1 MEFLNKVIDF
11 LKSDIG
17 SIIATCVVFGFVCF
31 VLYKILIG
39 ILNRVSARVN
49 PNSLHWNILKQ
60 VIKVGVILLFVISVV
75 ENVPALSKV
84 GTTLLACSSVLAAAV
99 GLASQDAL
107 GNAIDGLLISL
118 FKPFSVG
125 DRIRLSDKGI
135 TGTVVEINL
144 RYTSIRTVENNLL
157 MIPNS
162 VMNGEIIENYNI
174 GDQRMVAF
182 LDVEVSYDA
191 DIDLAKQILKDLA
204 VNHPLFVDK
213 RTEEE
218 KSEGVEPVGITV
230 RAFNASGVALRASVW
245 SANIGD
251 SFKLCSEL
259 REQVL
264 KAFKEN
270 NIKIPYQTIEIIRNN

>member
-1 MEFLNKVIDF
+1 MDILNKILEF

-17 SIIATCVVFGFVCF
+17 SVIATCVIFGFVCF

-125 DRIRLSDKGI
+125 DRIRLTNKSI

>member
-1 MEFLNKVIDF
+1 MDFLNKILDF

-17 SIIATCVVFGFVCF
+17 SIIATCVIFGFICF
-31 VLYKILIG
+31 VIYKILIG

-60 VIKVGVILLFVISVV
+60 IIKIGMLLLFIINVV
-75 ENVPALSKV
+75 EIVPALAKV

-118 FKPFSVG
+118 FKPFAVG
-125 DRIRLSDKGI
+125 DRIRLNDKGI
-135 TGTVVEINL
+135 TGTVADINL
-144 RYTSIRTVENNLL
+144 RYTTVKTFENNLL

-162 VMNGEIIENYNI
+162 VMNSEIIENYNI
-174 GDQRMVAF
+174 GDQRIVAF
-182 LDVEVSYDA
+182 VDVEVSYDA
-191 DIDLAKQILKDLA
+191 DIDLAKNILKELA
-204 VNHPLFVDK
+204 LSHPLFVDK
-213 RTEEE
+213 RTDEE
-218 KSEGVEPVGITV
+218 KDNGIEPVTISL
-230 RAFNASGVALRASVW
+230 RAFNASGVALRMPVW

-259 REQVL
+259 REQIL

-270 NIKIPYQTIEIIRNN
+270 DIKIPYQTIEVIRNN

>member
-1 MEFLNKVIDF
+1 MDFLNKILDF

-17 SIIATCVVFGFVCF
+17 SIIATCVIFGFIYF
-31 VLYKILIG
+31 VIYKILIG

-60 VIKVGVILLFVISVV
+60 IIKIGMLLLFIINVV

-118 FKPFSVG
+118 FKPFAVG
-125 DRIRLSDKGI
+125 DRIRLNDKGI
-135 TGTVVEINL
+135 TGTVADINL
-144 RYTSIRTVENNLL
+144 RYTTVKTFENNLL

-162 VMNGEIIENYNI
+162 VMNSEIIENYNI

-182 LDVEVSYDA
+182 VDVEVSYDA
-191 DIDLAKQILKDLA
+191 DIDLAKNILKELA
-204 VNHPLFVDK
+204 LSHPLFVDK
-213 RTEEE
+213 RTDEE
-218 KSEGVEPVGITV
+218 KDNGIEPVTISL
-230 RAFNASGVALRASVW
+230 RAFNASGVALRMPVW

-259 REQVL
+259 REQIL

-270 NIKIPYQTIEIIRNN
+270 DIKIPYQTIEVIRNN

>member
-1 MEFLNKVIDF
+1 MDILNKILEF

-17 SIIATCVVFGFVCF
+17 SIIATCVIFGFVCF

-125 DRIRLSDKGI
+125 DRIRLTNRSI

-218 KSEGVEPVGITV
+218 KSDGVEPVGITV

>member
-1 MEFLNKVIDF
+1 MEYI
-11 LKSDIG
+11 
-17 SIIATCVVFGFVCF
+17 
-31 VLYKILIG
+31 KI
-39 ILNRVSARVN
+39 
-49 PNSLHWNILKQ
+49 
-60 VIKVGVILLFVISVV
+60 GVILLFVISVV

-174 GDQRMVAF
+174 GDQRMVVF

-204 VNHPLFVDK
+204 VNHPLFLDK

>member
-204 VNHPLFVDK
+204 VNHPLFLDK

>member
-1 MEFLNKVIDF
+1 MDFLNKILDF

-17 SIIATCVVFGFVCF
+17 SIIATCVIFGFICF
-31 VLYKILIG
+31 VIYKILIG

-60 VIKVGVILLFVISVV
+60 IIKIGMLLLFIINVV

-118 FKPFSVG
+118 FKPFAVG
-125 DRIRLSDKGI
+125 DRIRLNDKGI
-135 TGTVVEINL
+135 TGTVADINL
-144 RYTSIRTVENNLL
+144 RYTTVKTFENNLL

-162 VMNGEIIENYNI
+162 VMNSEIIENYNI

-182 LDVEVSYDA
+182 VDVEVSYDA
-191 DIDLAKQILKDLA
+191 DIDLAKNILKELA
-204 VNHPLFVDK
+204 LSHPLFVDK
-213 RTEEE
+213 RTDEE
-218 KSEGVEPVGITV
+218 KDNGIEPVTISL
-230 RAFNASGVALRASVW
+230 RAFNASGVALRMPVW

-259 REQVL
+259 REQIL

-270 NIKIPYQTIEIIRNN
+270 DIKIPYQTIEVIRNN

>member
-1 MEFLNKVIDF
+1 MEFLNKVLEF

-31 VLYKILIG
+31 VIYKILIG
-39 ILNRVSARVN
+39 VLNKVSAKVN

-60 VIKVGVILLFVISVV
+60 IIKIGMLLLFIINVV

-125 DRIRLSDKGI
+125 DRIRLTDKGI

-191 DIDLAKQILKDLA
+191 DIDLAKQILTDLA
-204 VNHPLFVDK
+204 VNHPLFIDK
-213 RTEEE
+213 RSDEE
-218 KSEGVEPVGITV
+218 KADGVEPVGITV
-230 RAFNASGVALRASVW
+230 RAFNASGVAIRASVW

-259 REQVL
+259 REQLL

-270 NIKIPYQTIEIIRNN
+270 GIKIPYQTIEIIHNN

>member
-125 DRIRLSDKGI
+125 DRIRLTNKGI

>member
-1 MEFLNKVIDF
+1 MDILNKILEF

-17 SIIATCVVFGFVCF
+17 SIITTCVVFGFVCF
-31 VLYKILIG
+31 VLYKILIC
-39 ILNRVSARVN
+39 ILNRVSARIN

-60 VIKVGVILLFVISVV
+60 VIKVGIILLFVISVV

-125 DRIRLSDKGI
+125 DRIRLTDKGI

-204 VNHPLFVDK
+204 VNHPLFLDK

-218 KSEGVEPVGITV
+218 KADGVEPVGILV
-230 RAFNASGVALRASVW
+230 RAFNASGVALRVSVW

>member
-1 MEFLNKVIDF
+1 MDFLNKILDF

-17 SIIATCVVFGFVCF
+17 SIIATCVIFGFICF
-31 VLYKILIG
+31 VIYKILIG

-60 VIKVGVILLFVISVV
+60 IIKIGMLLLFIINVV
-75 ENVPALSKV
+75 ENVPALAKV

-118 FKPFSVG
+118 FKPFAVG
-125 DRIRLSDKGI
+125 DRIRLNDKGI
-135 TGTVVEINL
+135 TGTVADINL
-144 RYTSIRTVENNLL
+144 RYTTVKTFENNLL

-162 VMNGEIIENYNI
+162 VMNSEIIENYNI

-182 LDVEVSYDA
+182 VDVEVSYDA
-191 DIDLAKQILKDLA
+191 DIDLAKNILKELA
-204 VNHPLFVDK
+204 LSHPLFVDK
-213 RTEEE
+213 RTDEE
-218 KSEGVEPVGITV
+218 KDNGIEPVTISL
-230 RAFNASGVALRASVW
+230 RAFNASGVALRMPVW

-259 REQVL
+259 REQIL

-270 NIKIPYQTIEIIRNN
+270 DIKIPYQTIEVIRNN

>member
-125 DRIRLSDKGI
+125 DRIRLTNKGI

-230 RAFNASGVALRASVW
+230 RAFNSSGVALRASVW

>member
-1 MEFLNKVIDF
+1 MDFLNKILDF

-17 SIIATCVVFGFVCF
+17 SIIATCVIFGFICF

-39 ILNRVSARVN
+39 ILNRVSKKVN

-60 VIKVGVILLFVISVV
+60 IIKVGIILLFIISVV

-118 FKPFSVG
+118 FKPFAVG
-125 DRIRLSDKGI
+125 DRIRLNDKGI
-135 TGTVVEINL
+135 TGTVADINL
-144 RYTSIRTVENNLL
+144 RYTTIKTFENNLL

-162 VMNGEIIENYNI
+162 VMNTEIIENYNI
-174 GDQRMVAF
+174 GDMRMVSF
-182 LDVEVSYDA
+182 VDVEVAYDA
-191 DIDLAKQILKDLA
+191 DIALAKETMKELA
-204 VNHPLFVDK
+204 LAHPLFLDK

-218 KSEGVEPVGITV
+218 KENGVEPVGVSV
-230 RAFNASGVALRASVW
+230 RSLNASGVALRMSVW
-245 SANIGD
+245 SENIGD

-259 REQVL
+259 REQL
-264 KAFKEN
+264 LIAFKEKG
-270 NIKIPYQTIEIIRNN
+270 IKIPYQTIEIIRNN

>member
-1 MEFLNKVIDF
+1 MDFLNKILDF

-17 SIIATCVVFGFVCF
+17 SIIATCVIFGFICF
-31 VLYKILIG
+31 VIYKILIG

-60 VIKVGVILLFVISVV
+60 IIKIGMLLLFIINVV
-75 ENVPALSKV
+75 ENVPALAKV

-118 FKPFSVG
+118 FKPFAVG
-125 DRIRLSDKGI
+125 DRIRLNDKGI
-135 TGTVVEINL
+135 TGTVADINL
-144 RYTSIRTVENNLL
+144 RYTTVKTFENNLL
-157 MIPNS
+157 LIPNS
-162 VMNGEIIENYNI
+162 VMNSEIIENYNI
-174 GDQRMVAF
+174 GDQRIVAF
-182 LDVEVSYDA
+182 VDVEVSYDA
-191 DIDLAKQILKDLA
+191 DIDLAKNILKELA
-204 VNHPLFVDK
+204 LSHPLFVDK
-213 RTEEE
+213 RTDEE
-218 KSEGVEPVGITV
+218 KDNGIEPVTISL
-230 RAFNASGVALRASVW
+230 RAFNASGVALRMPVW

-259 REQVL
+259 REQIL

-270 NIKIPYQTIEIIRNN
+270 DIKIPYQTIEVIRNN

>member
-1 MEFLNKVIDF
+1 MDFLNKIFDF

-17 SIIATCVVFGFVCF
+17 SVIATCVVFGFICF
-31 VLYKILIG
+31 VVYKILIG

-60 VIKVGVILLFVISVV
+60 IIKIGMVLLFVINVV
-75 ENVPALSKV
+75 ENVPALSNV

-118 FKPFSVG
+118 FKPFAVG
-125 DRIRLSDKGI
+125 DRIRLNDKGI
-135 TGTVVEINL
+135 TGTVADINL
-144 RYTSIRTVENNLL
+144 RYTTVKTFENNLL

-162 VMNGEIIENYNI
+162 VMNSEIIENYNI

-182 LDVEVSYDA
+182 VDVEVSYDA
-191 DIDLAKQILKDLA
+191 DIDLAKNILKELA
-204 VNHPLFVDK
+204 LSHPLFVDK
-213 RTEEE
+213 RTDEE
-218 KSEGVEPVGITV
+218 KDNGIEPVTISL
-230 RAFNASGVALRASVW
+230 RAFNASGVALRMPVW

-259 REQVL
+259 REQIL

-270 NIKIPYQTIEIIRNN
+270 DIKIPYQTIEIIHNN

>member
-1 MEFLNKVIDF
+1 MDFLNKILDF

-17 SIIATCVVFGFVCF
+17 SIIATCVIFGFICF
-31 VLYKILIG
+31 VIYKILIG

-60 VIKVGVILLFVISVV
+60 IIKIGMLLLFIINVV

-118 FKPFSVG
+118 FKPFAVG
-125 DRIRLSDKGI
+125 DRIRLNDKGI
-135 TGTVVEINL
+135 TGTVADINL
-144 RYTSIRTVENNLL
+144 RYTTVKTFENNLL

-162 VMNGEIIENYNI
+162 VMNSEIIENYNI
-174 GDQRMVAF
+174 GDQRIVAF
-182 LDVEVSYDA
+182 VDVEVSYDA
-191 DIDLAKQILKDLA
+191 DIDLAKNILKELA
-204 VNHPLFVDK
+204 LSHPLFVDK
-213 RTEEE
+213 RTDEE
-218 KSEGVEPVGITV
+218 KDNGIEPVTISL
-230 RAFNASGVALRASVW
+230 RAFNASGVALRMPVW

-259 REQVL
+259 REQIL

-270 NIKIPYQTIEIIRNN
+270 DIKIPYQTIEVIRNN

>member
-1 MEFLNKVIDF
+1 MDFLNKIFDF

-17 SIIATCVVFGFVCF
+17 SVIATCVVFGFICF
-31 VLYKILIG
+31 VVYKILIG
-39 ILNRVSARVN
+39 ILNRVSAKVN

-60 VIKVGVILLFVISVV
+60 IIKIGMVLLFVINVV
-75 ENVPALSKV
+75 ENVPALSNV

-118 FKPFSVG
+118 FKPFAVG
-125 DRIRLSDKGI
+125 DRIRLNDKGI
-135 TGTVVEINL
+135 TGTVSDINL
-144 RYTSIRTVENNLL
+144 RYTTVKTFENNLL

-162 VMNGEIIENYNI
+162 VMNSEIIENYNI

-182 LDVEVSYDA
+182 IDVEVSYDA
-191 DIDLAKQILKDLA
+191 DVDLAKSILKELA
-204 VNHPLFVDK
+204 LAHPLFVDK
-213 RTEEE
+213 RTDEE
-218 KSEGVEPVGITV
+218 KENGVEAVTV
-230 RAFNASGVALRASVW
+230 FLRAFNASGVALRMPVW

-264 KAFKEN
+264 KAFREHD
-270 NIKIPYQTIEIIRNN
+270 IKIPYQTIEIIHNN

>member
-1 MEFLNKVIDF
+1 MDFLNKILDF

-17 SIIATCVVFGFVCF
+17 SIIATCVIFGFICF
-31 VLYKILIG
+31 VIYKILIG

-60 VIKVGVILLFVISVV
+60 IIKIGMLLLFIINVV
-75 ENVPALSKV
+75 ENVPALAKV

-118 FKPFSVG
+118 FKPFAVG
-125 DRIRLSDKGI
+125 DRIRLNDKGI
-135 TGTVVEINL
+135 TGTVADINL
-144 RYTSIRTVENNLL
+144 RYTTVKTFENNLL

-162 VMNGEIIENYNI
+162 VMNSEIIENYNI
-174 GDQRMVAF
+174 GDQRIVAF
-182 LDVEVSYDA
+182 VDVEVSYDA
-191 DIDLAKQILKDLA
+191 DIDLAKNILKELA
-204 VNHPLFVDK
+204 LSHPLFVDK
-213 RTEEE
+213 RTDEE
-218 KSEGVEPVGITV
+218 KDNGIEPVTISL
-230 RAFNASGVALRASVW
+230 RAFNASGVALRMPVW

-259 REQVL
+259 REQIL

-270 NIKIPYQTIEIIRNN
+270 DIKIPYQTIEVIRNN

>member
-1 MEFLNKVIDF
+1 MDFLNKIFDF

-17 SIIATCVVFGFVCF
+17 SVIATCVVFGFICF
-31 VLYKILIG
+31 VVYKILIG

-60 VIKVGVILLFVISVV
+60 IIKIGMVLLFVINVV
-75 ENVPALSKV
+75 ENVPALSNV

-118 FKPFSVG
+118 FKPFAVG
-125 DRIRLSDKGI
+125 DRIRLNDKGI
-135 TGTVVEINL
+135 TGTVADINL
-144 RYTSIRTVENNLL
+144 RYTTVKTFENNLL

-162 VMNGEIIENYNI
+162 VMNSEIIENYNI

-182 LDVEVSYDA
+182 VDVEVSYDA
-191 DIDLAKQILKDLA
+191 DIDLAKNILKELA
-204 VNHPLFVDK
+204 LSHPLFVDK
-213 RTEEE
+213 RTDEE
-218 KSEGVEPVGITV
+218 KDNGIEPVTISL
-230 RAFNASGVALRASVW
+230 RAFNASGVALRMPVW

-259 REQVL
+259 REQIL

-270 NIKIPYQTIEIIRNN
+270 DIKIPYQTIEVIRNN

>member
-1 MEFLNKVIDF
+1 MDFLNKIFDF

-17 SIIATCVVFGFVCF
+17 SVIATCVVFGFICF
-31 VLYKILIG
+31 VVYKILIG
-39 ILNRVSARVN
+39 ILNRVSAKVN

-60 VIKVGVILLFVISVV
+60 IIKIGMVLLFVINVV
-75 ENVPALSKV
+75 ENVPALSNV

-118 FKPFSVG
+118 FKPFAVG
-125 DRIRLSDKGI
+125 DRIRLNDKGI
-135 TGTVVEINL
+135 TGTVADINL
-144 RYTSIRTVENNLL
+144 RYTTVKTFENNLL

-162 VMNGEIIENYNI
+162 VMNSEIIENYNI
-174 GDQRMVAF
+174 GDQRIVAF
-182 LDVEVSYDA
+182 VDVEVSYDA
-191 DIDLAKQILKDLA
+191 DIDLAKNILKELA
-204 VNHPLFVDK
+204 LSHPLFVDK
-213 RTEEE
+213 RTDEE
-218 KSEGVEPVGITV
+218 KDNGIEPVTISL
-230 RAFNASGVALRASVW
+230 RAFNASGVALRMPVW

-259 REQVL
+259 REQIL

-270 NIKIPYQTIEIIRNN
+270 DIKIPYQTIEVIRNN

>member
-125 DRIRLSDKGI
+125 DRIRLTNKGI

-144 RYTSIRTVENNLL
+144 RYTSIRTAENNLL